1 MNPSPD
7 PIDVALGAR
16 LRLRRAELKISQGV
30 LGEALDLT
38 FQQIQKYETGANR
51 ISASKLVKAA
61 EALHCSVGFL
71 LGDGETGDAFPLA
84 KHLPPDALQLIEAF
98 AKIERKRD
106 RKVVL
111 ALARMFGEQT
121 DRE

>member
-7 PIDVALGAR
+7 PIDAALGAR
-16 LRLRRAELKISQGV
+16 LRLRRVELKISQGA

-61 EALHCSVGFL
+61 RALHCTVGFL
-71 LGDGETGDAFPLA
+71 LGESETDDAFPPA

-98 AKIERKRD
+98 ANIESKRD
-106 RKVVL
+106 RRMVL
-111 ALARMFGEQT
+111 TLARMFSDQTGGE
-121 DRE
+121 